1 MCAENKLYE
10 LFNLV
15 MKIRGLMWRNKTFSK
30 TWLMKYFRN
39 PVTKVYARETT
50 IILHI
55 LEFTNFSH
63 LIA

>member
-1 MCAENKLYE
+1 MQLSNENKE
-10 LFNLV
+10 L
-15 MKIRGLMWRNKTFSK
+15 ICGGLMWRNTTFSK
-30 TWLMKYFRN
+30 TWLRKYFRN

-50 IILHI
+50 IILRI